1 MFTADLAPRP
11 HAIFG
16 VGCVDRV
23 ATLVLDRGARPLV
36 VTDAGVI
43 AAGVLDAV
51 RDALGECAVFD
62 GVAVNPGLQCV
73 ADGIAAARAAR
84 ADVVIGLGG
93 GACLD
98 TAKAIA
104 LGAANDVPIRELDY
118 RTEHLAPGLPVLALP
133 TTAGTASETN
143 GFGVFADDET
153 GRKVYLGNATVQPFA
168 ALLDPELT
176 VGLPAAATAAAGMDA
191 LSHALESLCAR
202 HGNPYSEA
210 LAHGVARTIAQYLP
224 RAVANGRD
232 VEARGELLFASH
244 LAGHAQQTTGLG
256 LAHGIAHALSSH
268 IGLPHGLA
276 CAVALPPV
284 LTISRDVRED
294 RLAWLAPA
302 LGADDAGGAID
313 AVRALS
319 ASVGTLVPLAGRGLT
334 PTLAALVARDALDDV
349 VTANAPVVPPLAEVE
364 AIVLGLA

>member
-1 MFTADLAPRP
+1 MFTADLASRP

-16 VGCVDRV
+16 VGCVERV
-23 ATLVLDRGARPLV
+23 AALVADQGVRPLV
-36 VTDAGVI
+36 VTDPGVI
-43 AAGVLDAV
+43 AAGVLDIV
-51 RDALGECAVFD
+51 RVSLGACAVFD
-62 GVAVNPGLQCV
+62 GVAVNPGVTCV
-73 ADGIAAARAAR
+73 ADGIEVARAER
-84 ADVVIGLGG
+84 VDVVIGLGG

-104 LGAANDVPIRELDY
+104 LGATNHVEVRALDY
-118 RTEHLAPGLPVLALP
+118 RTDRLAPGLPVLAIP

-143 GFGVFADDET
+143 GFGVFADLET
-153 GRKVYLGNATVQPFA
+153 GRKIYLGNSTVQPFA

-210 LAHGVARTIAQYLP
+210 LAHGVARAVRAFLP

-232 VEARGELLFASH
+232 IEARGELLFAAH
-244 LAGHAQQTTGLG
+244 LAGFAQQTTGLG

-268 IGLPHGLA
+268 LGLPHGLA
-276 CAVALPPV
+276 CAIALPPV
-284 LTISRDVRED
+284 LTVNRGVREE
-294 RLAWLAPA
+294 RLALAAPA
-302 LGADDAGGAID
+302 LHAHGADGLVE

-319 ASVGTLVPLAGRGLT
+319 AAVGTAVPTAGRGLT
-334 PTLAALVARDALDDV
+334 PAIAALVARDALDDV
-349 VTANAPVVPPLAEVE
+349 VTQNAPVVPSLAEVE

>member
-16 VGCVDRV
+16 AGCVERV
-23 ATLVLDRGARPLV
+23 AELVLDRGARPLI
-36 VTDAGVI
+36 VTDRGVI

-51 RDALGECAVFD
+51 RESLGEAAVFD
-62 GVAVNPGLQCV
+62 GVSVNPGVTCV
-73 ADGIAAARAAR
+73 ANGIEVARAER

-104 LGAANDVPIRELDY
+104 LGAANDVEVRALDY
-118 RTEHLAPGLPVLALP
+118 RSEHLAPGLPVFAIP

-143 GFGVFADDET
+143 GFGVFADEET
-153 GRKVYLGNATVQPFA
+153 ERKIYLGNTTVQPFA

-210 LAHGVARTIAQYLP
+210 LAHGIARTILQYLP
-224 RAVANGRD
+224 RAVADGRD

-244 LAGHAQQTTGLG
+244 LAGHGQQTTGLG

-268 IGLPHGLA
+268 LGLPHGLA
-276 CAVALPPV
+276 CAIALPPV
-284 LTISRDVRED
+284 LTVSRAVRED
-294 RLAWLAPA
+294 RLARAAPA
-302 LGADDAGGAID
+302 LGAEGAAGLVD

-319 ASVGTLVPLAGRGLT
+319 AAVGTAVPLAGHGLT
-334 PTLAALVARDALDDV
+334 PAVAALVARDALDDV
-349 VTANAPVVPPLAEVE
+349 VTVNAPIVPPLAEVE

>member
-1 MFTADLAPRP
+1 MFSADLAPRP

-23 ATLVLDRGARPLV
+23 GALALEHGLRPLV
-36 VTDAGVI
+36 VTDAGVV
-43 AAGVLDAV
+43 AAGALDAV
-51 RDALGECAVFD
+51 RAALGDCAVFD
-62 GVAVNPGLQCV
+62 GVVVNPGLQCV
-73 ADGIAAARAAR
+73 AYGIAIARSER

-104 LGAANDVPIRELDY
+104 LGAVNDVAIRDLDY
-118 RTEHLAPGLPVLALP
+118 RTAHLAPGLAVLAIP

-153 GRKVYLGNATVQPFA
+153 GRKVYLGNATVQPVV

-202 HGNPYSEA
+202 NGNPYSEA

-268 IGLPHGLA
+268 LGLPHGLA

-284 LTISRDVRED
+284 LAVSRDVREE
-294 RLAWLAPA
+294 RLAGVAPA
-302 LGADDAGGAID
+302 FGADGADGTID

-319 ASVGTLVPLAGRGLT
+319 AAVGTAVRLADRGLT
-334 PTLAALVARDALDDV
+334 PAVAALVARDALDDV
-349 VTANAPVVPPLAEVE
+349 VTVNAPVVPPLADVE